1 MILYK
6 ENEYID
12 LINITHSK
20 FYNICVITLL
30 KKDLTY
36 FISGIT
42 NLNNTITINNIN
54 YNIYN
59 DFNSLKIIAHNTRIN
74 RIMNNL

>member
-36 FISGIT
+36 FIFSIT
-42 NLNNTITINNIN
+42 NLNDIITINNIN

-59 DFNSLKIIAHNTRIN
+59 DFNSLKIITHNTRIN
-74 RIMNNL
+74 HIMNNL